1 MHVYFVY
8 IITNEMQGMRILDEQ
23 ARRITQVSQFF
34 FFFNSVCENTF

>member
-34 FFFNSVCENTF
+34 FFF